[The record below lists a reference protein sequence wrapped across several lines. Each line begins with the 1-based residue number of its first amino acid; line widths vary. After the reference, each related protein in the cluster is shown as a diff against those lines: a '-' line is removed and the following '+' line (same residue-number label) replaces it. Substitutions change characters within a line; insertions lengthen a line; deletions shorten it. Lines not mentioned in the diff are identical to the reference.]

1 MWEFDYKESWA
12 LKNWCFWTMVLE
24 KTLESPLD
32 CKEIQPV
39 HPKGN
44 QSWIFIGRTDAEAE
58 TTILG
63 PPDVK
68 NWVIGKDWCWEGLK
82 AGGEGDDRGWDGWMA
97 SPAQWT
103 WVWVKLQECGDGQGS
118 LVCYSPRG
126 CKESDT
132 TEWLNWTELREHFPW
147 EKGPGC
153 TILIPTDPGRLLRGN
168 ESSWQCREHRR
179 CGLDLWVGKILGR
192 RKWQP
197 TSVFLP
203 AKFRGQ
209 RNLAS
214 YSRWICKWVGQNVVT
229 ESAHTG
235 RDRGLR
241 ETLEA
246 GIHPLRFSYR
256 WGFPRDGD
264 SKELKNKAKE
274 NQNTAQEGK
283 KIRSNHLPESEKPKL
298 PNQYF
303 IC

>member
-1 MWEFDYKESWA
+1 M
-12 LKNWCFWTMVLE
+12 L
-24 KTLESPLD
+24 
-32 CKEIQPV
+32 
-39 HPKGN
+39 
-44 QSWIFIGRTDAEAE
+44 GR
-58 TTILG
+58 I
-63 PPDVK
+63 
-68 NWVIGKDWCWEGLK
+68 EGRRR
-82 AGGEGDDRGWDGWMA
+82 RGWQRMRWLDGITSSMDMSLSKDPGVWW
-97 SPAQWT
+97 WT
-103 WVWVKLQECGDGQGS
+103 GKPGVLQSMGLQRLGNDWG
-118 LVCYSPRG
+118 
-126 CKESDT
+126 
-132 TEWLNWTELREHFPW
+132 LNWTELREHFPW

-153 TILIPTDPGRLLRGN
+153 TILIPTDPGRLVSGN

-179 CGLDLWVGKILGR
+179 RGLDLWLGKILRR

-203 AKFRGQ
+203 AKFHGQ

-246 GIHPLRFSYR
+246 GIHPLQFSYR

-264 SKELKNKAKE
+264 SKELENKAKE

-283 KIRSNHLPESEKPKL
+283 KIRSNRLPESEKPKL
-298 PNQYF
+298 PNRYF